1 MSKYLGWIGVMIPL
15 IIILSIFGGGLGKT
29 MEGFGTD
36 PIFSDVAGNGD
47 GDGSGNGM
55 EKDAGNLPMK
65 QTGAS
70 YTDGGD
76 SCDYNPRWTPER
88 ESSVDRRQDKHIE
101 DLRLVLKNTIQELR
115 KDDILPAGT
124 PCNCDEKPMVDP
136 FTGNAE
142 PVNGCR
148 PPGWLRMMEQ
158 KNTRTHTVPLCGVSK
173 KTPLSPFV

>member
-1 MSKYLGWIGVMIPL
+1 MKYWNWIGVIIP
-15 IIILSIFGGGLGKT
+15 IIIVLSIFGGGMKGST
-29 MEGFGTD
+29 EGFTVTD
-36 PIFSDVAGNGD
+36 PIFSDVAGD
-47 GDGSGNGM
+47 GNGSTLV
-55 EKDAGNLPMK
+55 KDSENLPLK
-65 QTGAS
+65 QNCAS

-76 SCDYNPRWTPER
+76 SIDYNPRWIPSR

-101 DLRLVLKNTIQELR
+101 DLRLVLKNTIQQLR
-115 KDDILPAGT
+115 KDDILPAGG

-158 KNTRTHTVPLCGVSK
+158 KNTNTHTNPVCGVTK
-173 KTPLSPFV
+173 KTPLAPFE